1 MSKYRDLASIL
12 AAGLPTWPEGRLP
25 TVRELAALHATS
37 TKTVSNALD
46 LLREQG
52 LVETRQGSGLWR
64 AGRLPAPVPRM
75 PVANAFDFAEHLC
88 AEIRQGL
95 HPWNTD
101 LPSIKEFATRWKCHP
116 QTASKALDIAAGSG
130 LLERQ
135 GRRHRPVRPRP
146 RRKLSAPTLLCIG
159 AADALGRF
167 RMDTDRESDFWR
179 ELGSQAAVA
188 GLSLLRSPWT
198 GERIRPDPSSVGV
211 VASTWHC
218 QEPALLL
225 RELESLRLPVCLW
238 TEEYTRRETGRR
250 HPRIQLHE
258 QGYHKDV
265 GALAARHLLDLG
277 HSRFAYLSP
286 WHASR
291 WSRSRYQGIE
301 EEVARRGGQVEAF
314 CLDGIS
320 IWDRLAP
327 AYSDPRIGTSFPNRL
342 VERLVEGSSTPVRE
356 ATIRELGMN
365 RLRGDLDPLLEQAS
379 RSGATA
385 WIAANDVCALQALDW
400 LHERGVDVPG
410 EISLAGFDDTA
421 EALRADLTSYRFASD
436 SMARSMIRQILSPS
450 RTKGVTRHEGVVVA
464 RGSTGVPG

>member
-1 MSKYRDLASIL
+1 VSKHRDLASIL
-12 AAGLPTWPEGRLP
+12 AARLPHWPGGRLP
-25 TVRELAALHATS
+25 TVRELASLHGTS
-37 TKTVSNALD
+37 TKTVSNALA
-46 LLREQG
+46 LLRERG

-64 AGRLPAPVPRM
+64 AGQRPAPVPAL
-75 PVANAFDFAEHLC
+75 PKPGAIEFAERLC

-95 HPWNTD
+95 HPWTTD
-101 LPSIKEFATRWKCHP
+101 LPSLKEFASRWDCHP
-116 QTASKALDIAAGSG
+116 QTAAKALDIAAASG
-130 LLERQ
+130 LLERR
-135 GRRHRPVRPRP
+135 GRHHRPVRPRP
-146 RRKLSAPTLLCIG
+146 RRGAQAPTLLCIG
-159 AADALGRF
+159 AADAQGRF

-188 GLSLLRSPWT
+188 GLSLLRRPWT

-211 VASTWHC
+211 VASTWHI
-218 QEPALLL
+218 QDPALLL
-225 RELESLRLPVCLW
+225 HELESLRLPVCLW

-277 HSRFAYLSP
+277 HSRFAYISP

-301 EEVARRGGQVEAF
+301 EEVLRRGGQVESF
-314 CLDGIS
+314 GLEGIS

-327 AYSDPRIGTSFPNRL
+327 AYSDPRIASSFPKTL
-342 VERLVEGSSTPVRE
+342 VARLVEGSSTPVRE

-365 RLRGDLDPLLEQAS
+365 RLRKDLDPLLEQAS

-400 LHERGVDVPG
+400 LHAKGVEVPRQV
-410 EISLAGFDDTA
+410 SLAGFDDTA
-421 EALRADLTSYRFASD
+421 QALRADLTSYRFASD
-436 SMARSMIRQILSPS
+436 SMARSMIRQILSPT
-450 RTKGVTRHEGVVVA
+450 RTKGVMRHEGVVVA